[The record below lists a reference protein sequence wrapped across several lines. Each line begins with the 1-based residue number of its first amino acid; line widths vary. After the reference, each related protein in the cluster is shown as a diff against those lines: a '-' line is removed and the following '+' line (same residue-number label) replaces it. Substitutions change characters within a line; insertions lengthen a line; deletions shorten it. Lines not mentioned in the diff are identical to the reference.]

1 MMTTPMPEYMPFT
14 HAEMAALVSPRA
26 GETKLGQCVHLAHP
40 EHSLETTLAT
50 AKAHGAQFAI
60 IGVGED
66 IGPRANLGRAG
77 ATNAFRAAM
86 SQWLNLQ
93 SNRFL
98 CGTECLVLGEI
109 HTADLLPISTG
120 GEMPSLEQLR
130 EAVAQLDTRVIT
142 MVSAI
147 LAAGLEPILIGGG
160 HNNAFGLL
168 TASAAHY
175 QRPVAAVNLDP
186 HSDFRLLEGRHSG
199 NGFSYAA
206 ANAALGF
213 YHVLGLH
220 ELKNSEANLAQLSAF
235 GGTWHSLQQ
244 IWVRREISLS
254 QALEEIATKL
264 NATKLPVALE
274 LDVDAITKMPS
285 SAATTAGVPL
295 LDAAHYVSYIARH
308 CPCAY
313 LHLAEAAPSCH
324 EAGLEAGFK
333 DVGQSLSELIYAY
346 VQARLQFLA
355 KPVNSSLTTPY

>member
-1 MMTTPMPEYMPFT
+1 MPEFIPFT
-14 HAEMAALVSPRA
+14 HADIAALVSPRA
-26 GETKLGQCVHLAHP
+26 GETKLGQCVHVAHR
-40 EHSLETTLAT
+40 EHSLTTTLAT
-50 AKAHGAQFAI
+50 AKAHGARFAI
-60 IGVGED
+60 LGVGED
-66 IGPRANLGRAG
+66 IGPRANFGRAG

-86 SQWLNLQ
+86 GQWLNLQ

-98 CGTECLVLGEI
+98 SGTECLVLGEI
-109 HTADLLPISTG
+109 SASDLLPDATS
-120 GEMPSLEQLR
+120 GEPTSVESLR
-130 EAVAQLDTRVIT
+130 AAVAQLDSRVIT
-142 MVSAI
+142 LVRAI
-147 LAAGLEPILIGGG
+147 LAAGFEPILIGGG

-168 TASAAHY
+168 TATAAHY

-235 GGTWHSLQQ
+235 GGSWHSLQQ
-244 IWVRREISLS
+244 IWIRREISLG
-254 QALEEIATKL
+254 QALQEIATRL
-264 NATKLPVALE
+264 NATELPVALE
-274 LDVDAITKMPS
+274 LDVDAIAKMPS
-285 SAATTAGVPL
+285 SAATCAGVPL

-324 EAGLEAGFK
+324 EAGLEAGLR
-333 DVGQSLSELIYAY
+333 DVGQSLTELIYAY
-346 VQARLQFLA
+346 VQARLQSLA
-355 KPVNSSLTTPY
+355 S